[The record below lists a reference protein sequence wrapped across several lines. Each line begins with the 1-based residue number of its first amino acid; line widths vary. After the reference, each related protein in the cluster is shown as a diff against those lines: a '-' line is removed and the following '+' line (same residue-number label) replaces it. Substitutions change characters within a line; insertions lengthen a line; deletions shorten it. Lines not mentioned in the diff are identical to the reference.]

1 MTRLMIGPLPRAH
14 LKFQCPLIKRQEFRL
29 TLVTRDPIW
38 SAAGARAGLE
48 FIGVD
53 IERLGKTERQIGIKN
68 ARINDH
74 ELSSLDVV
82 AKAAPGVPLFAR
94 LNPLHTGTSVEIEEA
109 LRRGVS
115 ALMLPQFKNAAPL
128 HEFFGMVAGRA
139 RVIPLLEDVAAMD
152 HLDEILDLCVND
164 ELMFGI
170 NDFSRSLGLKH
181 PMSMALHPDM
191 ETVAR
196 AAKAKGVPFGWGG
209 IASPD
214 PRPDLPIQPDDLLA
228 RYIDLDSDAA
238 WLARSLV
245 DYSRPED
252 LPENVAKVRDRIDY
266 WRAAGSD
273 ALAAARERLASQ
285 LGAIGITY

>member
-1 MTRLMIGPLPRAH
+1 MTE
-14 LKFQCPLIKRQEFRL
+14 RQEFRL

-38 SAAGARAGLE
+38 AAAGYKAGVE
-48 FIGVD
+48 YIGVD
-53 IERLGKTERQIGIKN
+53 IERLGKAERQSHIKN

-74 ELSSLDVV
+74 ELKHLEGV
-82 AKAAPGVPLFAR
+82 ANSAPGVPLFAR
-94 LNPLHTGTSVEIEEA
+94 LNPLHSGTETEIDEA

-115 ALMLPQFKNAAPL
+115 ALMLPQFKSAAPL
-128 HEFFGMVAGRA
+128 RAFFDIIAGRA

-152 HLDEILDLCVND
+152 HLDEILDLCVDD

-170 NDFSRSLGLKH
+170 NDFSRSLGIGH
-181 PMSMALHPDM
+181 PMRMALHPDM
-191 ETVAR
+191 AEVAR

-245 DYSRPED
+245 DHSQPAD
-252 LPENVAKVRDRIDY
+252 LPETVAKIRDRIEY
-266 WRAAGSD
+266 WRRAGED
-273 ALAAARERLASQ
+273 AIAAARERLASQ
-285 LGAIGITY
+285 LDAMGAPR

>member
-1 MTRLMIGPLPRAH
+1 MTERE
-14 LKFQCPLIKRQEFRL
+14 EFRL
-29 TLVTRDPIW
+29 TLVTRDPAW
-38 SAAGARAGLE
+38 AAAGATAGVE
-48 FIGVD
+48 FVGVD
-53 IERLGKTERQIGIKN
+53 IERLGKAERQSHIKN

-74 ELSSLDVV
+74 ELRHLDIV

-94 LNPLHTGTSVEIEEA
+94 LNPLHTGTAAEIEKA

-115 ALMLPQFKNAAPL
+115 ALMLPQFRDAAPL

-170 NDFSRSLGLKH
+170 NDFSRSLGLGH
-181 PMSMALHPDM
+181 PMRMALHPDL

-196 AAKAKGVPFGWGG
+196 AAKARGVPFGWGG
-209 IASPD
+209 VAPPD

-228 RYIDLDSDAA
+228 RYIDLETDAA
-238 WLARSLV
+238 WLARSLM
-245 DYSRPED
+245 DFSRPED
-252 LPENVAKVRDRIDY
+252 LPGIVAKIRDRVDY
-266 WRAAGSD
+266 WRAAGDD
-273 ALAAARERLASQ
+273 ALAAARQRLACQ
-285 LGAIGITY
+285 LDAMGPPR